1 MFIKVLTSQIEDLC
15 LDNVLCSTCIDKVLA
30 TNVYLLVGEAGA
42 TETGPAT
49 SHGHDAAP
57 APTPRG
63 HDRTTPPPRNAH
75 ATVQTTHGAWDEVR
89 ALHRGLVLSHFL
101 KC

>member
-15 LDNVLCSTCIDKVLA
+15 LDNVLFRTCVDKVLA

-57 APTPRG
+57 APTP
-63 HDRTTPPPRNAH
+63 
-75 ATVQTTHGAWDEVR
+75 
-89 ALHRGLVLSHFL
+89 
-101 KC
+101 